1 MIDAILN
8 TSNINIIMRIVYNMK
23 YYYKFGKKTRRGET
37 NEHDLLKV
45 LANCPS

>member
-8 TSNINIIMRIVYNMK
+8 TLNINIIMRISYNIK
-23 YYYKFGKKTRRGET
+23 HYYKFGKETRRGEM

-45 LANCPS
+45 VASWLS

>member
-8 TSNINIIMRIVYNMK
+8 TLNINIIMRISYNMT
-23 YYYKFGKKTRRGET
+23 YNNFGKKSRRGEM

-45 LANCPS
+45 VASFLS